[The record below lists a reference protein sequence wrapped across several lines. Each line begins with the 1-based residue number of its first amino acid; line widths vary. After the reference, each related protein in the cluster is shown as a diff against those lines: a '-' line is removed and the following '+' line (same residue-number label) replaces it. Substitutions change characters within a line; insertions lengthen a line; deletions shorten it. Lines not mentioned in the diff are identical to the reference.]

1 MKYTYKIYV
10 DMDGVVA
17 NHTKAVVKRL
27 TSSKK
32 NLDLENRFRLAK
44 IRLYNAHAQELLTFS
59 TFPDIRLV
67 DEFDHAY
74 HFYNF
79 LSSNGHVSQALIDFK
94 VVHEEQKKFRWETLN
109 GKGFF
114 KKLDVLEGAY
124 DLLDCVQSID
134 PTFTFLTCPAGHMYN
149 TKERDCRREKIAW
162 AVKHFGKRYTF
173 NFIADKKKHLYAIPS
188 QEPGTRELKIL
199 IDDRYRFLK
208 PWKEAGGIPILH
220 TSVESTCKQLRDI
233 TNDD

>member
-1 MKYTYKIYV
+1 MIHYNYKIYV

-17 NHTKAVVKRL
+17 NHTKAVLKKL
-27 TSSKK
+27 TSNKK
-32 NLDLENRFRLAK
+32 NLHLENRFRLAK
-44 IRLYNAHAQELLTFS
+44 IALYNKHERLLMDFNHRS
-59 TFPDIRLV
+59 DIHLV

-74 HFYNF
+74 HFH
-79 LSSNGHVSQALIDFK
+79 SHITGQGHVSQEIITFK
-94 VVHEEQKKFRWETLN
+94 LVHEEQKKFRWETLN

-114 KKLDVLEGAY
+114 KKLEVLDGAY
-124 DLLDCVQSID
+124 ELLDCVSSID
-134 PTFTFLTCPAGHMYN
+134 PTFTFLTCPAGHEYN

-173 NFIADKKKHLYAIPS
+173 NFIADKKKENYATPVNN
-188 QEPGTRELKIL
+188 REIKIL

-208 PWKEAGGIPILH
+208 PWKDCGGVPILH
-220 TSVESTCKQLRDI
+220 TSVESTCKQLREI